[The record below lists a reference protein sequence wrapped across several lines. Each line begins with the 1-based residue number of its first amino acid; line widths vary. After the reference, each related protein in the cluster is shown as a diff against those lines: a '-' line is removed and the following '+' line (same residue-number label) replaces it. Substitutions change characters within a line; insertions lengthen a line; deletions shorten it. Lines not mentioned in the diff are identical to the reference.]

1 MPEVGTAFVTIV
13 PSARGF
19 ASKLNGQVGTAAA
32 GAGTS
37 GGKRFGGA
45 FSGAA
50 GAALKGFGGV
60 LAGIGIAKF
69 FTGAVREASD
79 LSESINAVRVS
90 YGKAGDDILRI
101 GQNSAKAFGLS
112 KSQFNGFAVQFQ
124 SFSKTIAGTDGN
136 VSKTFKNII
145 GRATDFASVM
155 NLDVN
160 EAATLF
166 QSGLAGETEPLR
178 RYGIDLSAAAV
189 EAFALKK
196 GIGSA
201 NGELTEAQKVQARY
215 GLLMEKTSKTQGD
228 FQNTSKGVANQQR
241 ILSANW
247 KDLQAK
253 VGTAFLPVL
262 AKLALFLNTKVGP
275 ALAKLAPIFRKVG
288 AFIQGLFQGGDG
300 GSQLAK
306 TFAALVAFAK
316 PLLAILLDLG
326 KKALAII
333 GPALSEIGTLIT
345 TQLLPAFRTLLPILA
360 PVAAFLL
367 RMFGG
372 AVLGLINGF
381 VNVVKGAFQIITGVF
396 QVFAALFTGDWDL
409 LWKGLGNILRGAWNV
424 IKGIFQIAINVG
436 ILGVLRKLPAIVGA
450 IFKGLFRLMGSLA
463 KAGWGLIKGVF
474 RTAMNSVKSNVS
486 SGVKSIVQ
494 FFKDLPGKIKSGIGN
509 LGKLLLQK
517 GKDLVHGFVSG
528 IKSLPGAIKD
538 ALLSLIPGPLKK
550 FAAKLGL
557 KSPSTVFR
565 HFGEMTVA
573 GFVQGIERG
582 SGSVTQATL
591 SMANAALVGGR
602 GLVPAVSSASLVGA
616 GGQALP
622 DMPIVDGTQVIGFLR
637 DLATERARIELAKN
651 TRNETLAARFIT

>member
-1 MPEVGTAFVTIV
+1 MAEVGTAFVTIV

-50 GAALKGFGGV
+50 GAALKSFGAV
-60 LAGIGIAKF
+60 LAGVGVAKF

-90 YGKAGDDILRI
+90 YGKAADDILRI
-101 GQNSAKAFGLS
+101 GQNSAKSFGLS
-112 KSQFNGFAVQFQ
+112 KSEFNGFAVQFQ
-124 SFSKTIAGTDGN
+124 SFSKTVAGADGN
-136 VSKTFKNII
+136 VSKTFQNLI

-155 NLDVN
+155 NLDVAD
-160 EAATLF
+160 AATLF

-228 FQNTSKGVANQQR
+228 FANTSKGAANQQR
-241 ILSANW
+241 ILSANF

-253 VGTAFLPVL
+253 VGTAFLPIL
-262 AKLALFLNTKVGP
+262 AKLALFLNTKVAP
-275 ALAKLAPIFRKVG
+275 ALSKLGPIFAKVG
-288 AFIQGLFQGGDG
+288 KFFSAFAGGG
-300 GSQLAK
+300 GSGQLTK
-306 TFAALVAFAK
+306 TFQALLVFAK
-316 PLLAILLDLG
+316 PLVAVLKDLG
-326 KKALAII
+326 GKALAII
-333 GPALSEIGTLIT
+333 GPALSEIGALINN
-345 TQLLPAFRTLLPILA
+345 QLLPAFRTLLPILA

-367 RMFGG
+367 KIFGG

-381 VNVVKGAFQIITGVF
+381 VNVVKGAFQILTGVL
-396 QVFAALFTGDWDL
+396 QVFAAIFTGDWDL

-424 IKGIFQIAINVG
+424 IKGIFQIAINIG
-436 ILGVLRKLPAIVGA
+436 ILGVLKRLPSIVFG
-450 IFKGLFRLMGSLA
+450 IFKGLFRLLISIVKGGLSLL
-463 KAGWGLIKGVF
+463 GRLFV
-474 RTAMNSVKSNVS
+474 TAMRGLGSAVS
-486 SGVKSIVQ
+486 SGVKNVIG
-494 FFKDLPGKIKSGIGN
+494 FFKSLPGKILSALGN

-517 GKDLVHGFVSG
+517 GKDLVRGFVNG
-528 IKSLPGAIKD
+528 IKSLPGAIKN
-538 ALLSLIPGPLKK
+538 ALLNLIPGPLKK
-550 FAAKLGL
+550 FAKALGL
-557 KSPSTVFR
+557 SSPSRVFQ

-573 GFVQGIERG
+573 GYVQGIDKGQRA
-582 SGSVTQATL
+582 VTTATL
-591 SMANAALVGGR
+591 SMANAALIGGR
-602 GLVPAVSSASLVGA
+602 GLAPTVAAGSLTGPGA
-616 GGQALP
+616 GVP
-622 DMPIVDGTQVIGFLR
+622 DMPIVDGTEVIGFLR

-651 TRNETLAARFIT
+651 TRTETLAARFALP